1 MSDSSQQAP
10 SKSQLKR
17 ESHALQK
24 LGEKLVSMPRARFDA
39 IDMPQKLRE
48 AVLEARNMKSRRALY
63 RQRQYIGR
71 LMRELDASVIRAAI
85 EQQEN
90 EHKQAARRFH
100 HLETWRD
107 RLLAEGDA
115 LLGQLLEEFP
125 DADRQH
131 VRQLIRHAREESA
144 SGKPPAHARSLFRYL
159 QSLPQQ
165 KTDDGADMD
174 W

>member
-1 MSDSSQQAP
+1 MSDASKQGP

-17 ESHALQK
+17 KSHALQK
-24 LGEKLVSMPRARFDA
+24 LGEKLVAMPRARFDA

-48 AVLEARNMKSRRALY
+48 AVLEARTMKSRRALY

-71 LMRELDASVIRAAI
+71 LMRELDAGAVKSAI
-85 EQQEN
+85 EQQEH

-107 RLLAEGDA
+107 RLLAEGEV
-115 LLGQLLEEFP
+115 LLGELLAEFP
-125 DADRQH
+125 AADRQH
-131 VRQLIRHAREESA
+131 VRQLIRHARQEA
-144 SGKPPAHARSLFRYL
+144 DSGKPPAHARSLFRYL
-159 QSLPQQ
+159 QSLPPR
-165 KTDDGADMD
+165 KTDDETDAD